1 MKQYILKRLVI
12 SIVTIWLIATSSF
25 FLLRAL
31 PGNPFTTQ
39 QMMSPE
45 MLSKMMRYYGLDRP
59 LMEQYVTFMKNLL
72 HGDFGYSLKYK
83 VLFSPSRMSVRV
95 PFLIKEISCKGKRS
109 PLPSH
114 LIRLSFLAQS
124 R

>member
-45 MLSKMMRYYGLDRP
+45 MLSKMMSYYGLDRP

-72 HGDFGYSLKYK
+72 HGDFGYSLKY
-83 VLFSPSRMSVRV
+83 VGNPSM
-95 PFLIKEISCKGKRS
+95 
-109 PLPSH
+109 
-114 LIRLSFLAQS
+114 A
-124 R
+124 

>member
-45 MLSKMMRYYGLDRP
+45 MLSKMKSVNGVIAQTFPVSAQLGLQSYAISFP
-59 LMEQYVTFMKNLL
+59 VGIL
-72 HGDFGYSLKYK
+72 FGIIAARK
-83 VLFSPSRMSVRV
+83 R
-95 PFLIKEISCKGKRS
+95 GKA
-109 PLPSH
+109 
-114 LIRLSFLAQS
+114 IDYT
-124 R
+124 

>member
-1 MKQYILKRLVI
+1 MYKRQ
-12 SIVTIWLIATSSF
+12 

-45 MLSKMMRYYGLDRP
+45 MLSKTMSYYGLDRP

-72 HGDFGYSLKYK
+72 HGDFGYSLKYVGK
-83 VLFSPSRMSVRV
+83 SVNGV
-95 PFLIKEISCKGKRS
+95 I
-109 PLPSH
+109 
-114 LIRLSFLAQS
+114 AQTFPVS
-124 R
+124 AQL